1 MELRYLTQ
9 KIQTVNLAQVNQA
22 AHELLHLDKIV
33 VVIANPAVL
42 ADGGSRLSV
51 YKILLGVIFD
61 N

>member
-22 AHELLHLDKIV
+22 AHELLHLDKII

-42 ADGGSRLSV
+42 AHGG
-51 YKILLGVIFD
+51 
-61 N
+61 